1 MRKRWIEF
9 YNRST
14 LATKI
19 RFSYLVLLV
28 PIFSILFFSIY
39 NLWSGNQRY
48 EDMINSTL
56 VASEFSLDFKK
67 DFDYEIYLVI
77 VGNKTLKES
86 DVDPMLRH
94 AKNVVKVLENITE
107 SQDNR
112 DRLQDIRKYL
122 DSLQVYVAR
131 IDENMAEGNLY
142 EENMEIWEND
152 VQIVTTLVRDE
163 ISQYTYYEI
172 QGIQKSK
179 DDYQKF
185 YTWMLRFCLIALVGV
200 VVAVGIM
207 SYLIPLS
214 ITRPFKEL
222 SQVTDEI
229 AKGNL
234 SVRAN
239 VNTGVEATAL
249 SNSMNTMI
257 DKINELLEQVTTE
270 QIRLRKAEFEL
281 LQAQINP
288 HFLYNTLDAI
298 IWLAEAGEQKRVVGM
313 VRNLSDFFRTSL
325 NQGKDINSIKEEM
338 LHVKSYLEIQHVRY
352 QDILSYDIEVP
363 EALYIY
369 SIPKIT
375 IQPLVEN
382 ALYHGIKNKRGMGH
396 ISIRGEAG
404 EKDFTITVT
413 DDGVGFDPQEKR
425 EDGDSHDGI
434 GIDETR
440 LRQVQSGIQNKVL
453 TGKDFYG
460 LYNVCERIRLNFGEE
475 YGIFIESVYGEGT
488 SVRVILPYVEAK

>member
-1 MRKRWIEF
+1 MRKRWIEL

-39 NLWSGNQRY
+39 NLWSCNQRY

-86 DVDPMLRH
+86 DVDTMLRH
-94 AKNVVKVLENITE
+94 AKSVVKGLENITE

-112 DRLQDIRKYL
+112 ARLQDIRKYL

-172 QGIQKSK
+172 QGIQKSR

-185 YTWMLRFCLIALVGV
+185 YTWMLRFCLIALAGV

-249 SNSMNTMI
+249 SNSMNAMI

-363 EALYIY
+363 ESLYIY

-396 ISIRGEAG
+396 ISIRGQAG

-413 DDGVGFDPQEKR
+413 DDG
-425 EDGDSHDGI
+425 I

-440 LRQVQSGIQNKVL
+440 LMQVQSGIQNKVL

>member
-1 MRKRWIEF
+1 MKKRWIEL

-28 PIFSILFFSIY
+28 PIFFILFFSIY
-39 NLWSGNQRY
+39 NLWSCNQRY

-86 DVDPMLRH
+86 DVDTMLRH
-94 AKNVVKVLENITE
+94 AKSVVKGLEDITE

-163 ISQYTYYEI
+163 ISQYTYYES
-172 QGIQKSK
+172 QGIQKSR

-185 YTWMLRFCLIALVGV
+185 YTWMLRFCLIALAGV

-257 DKINELLEQVTTE
+257 DKINELLEQVTIE
-270 QIRLRKAEFEL
+270 QTRLRKAEFEL

-363 EALYIY
+363 ESLYIY

-396 ISIRGEAG
+396 ISIRGQAG

-413 DDGVGFDPQEKR
+413 D
-425 EDGDSHDGI
+425 DGI

>member
-94 AKNVVKVLENITE
+94 AKNVVKGLENITE

-288 HFLYNTLDAI
+288 HFLYNTLDAT

-396 ISIRGEAG
+396 IRIRGEAG

-413 DDGVGFDPQEKR
+413 D
-425 EDGDSHDGI
+425 DGI

>member
-94 AKNVVKVLENITE
+94 AKNVVKGLENITE

-363 EALYIY
+363 EAFYIY

-413 DDGVGFDPQEKR
+413 D
-425 EDGDSHDGI
+425 DGI

>member
-28 PIFSILFFSIY
+28 PIFSIHFFSIY

-94 AKNVVKVLENITE
+94 AKNVVKGLENITE

-338 LHVKSYLEIQHVRY
+338 LHVKSYLEIQQVRY

-413 DDGVGFDPQEKR
+413 D
-425 EDGDSHDGI
+425 DGI

>member
-67 DFDYEIYLVI
+67 DFDYEIYLVS

-94 AKNVVKVLENITE
+94 AKNVVKGLENITE

-396 ISIRGEAG
+396 IRIRGQAG

-413 DDGVGFDPQEKR
+413 D
-425 EDGDSHDGI
+425 DGI

>member
-1 MRKRWIEF
+1 MKKRWIEF

-94 AKNVVKVLENITE
+94 AKNVVKGLENITE

-413 DDGVGFDPQEKR
+413 DDG
-425 EDGDSHDGI
+425 I

>member
-94 AKNVVKVLENITE
+94 AKNVVKGLENITE

-257 DKINELLEQVTTE
+257 DKINELLEQVTIE
-270 QIRLRKAEFEL
+270 QTRLRKAEFEL

-363 EALYIY
+363 ESLYIY

-396 ISIRGEAG
+396 ISIRGQAG

-413 DDGVGFDPQEKR
+413 D
-425 EDGDSHDGI
+425 DGI

>member
-94 AKNVVKVLENITE
+94 AKNVVKSLENITE

-413 DDGVGFDPQEKR
+413 DDG
-425 EDGDSHDGI
+425 I

>member
-1 MRKRWIEF
+1 MKKRWIEL

-39 NLWSGNQRY
+39 NLWSCNQRY

-86 DVDPMLRH
+86 DVDTMLRH
-94 AKNVVKVLENITE
+94 AKSVVKGLEDITE

-112 DRLQDIRKYL
+112 NRLQDIRKYL

-142 EENMEIWEND
+142 EENMEIWGND

-172 QGIQKSK
+172 QGIQKSR

-185 YTWMLRFCLIALVGV
+185 YTWMLRFCLIALAGV

-239 VNTGVEATAL
+239 VNTGEEATAL

-270 QIRLRKAEFEL
+270 QTRLRKAEFEL

-363 EALYIY
+363 ESLYIY

-396 ISIRGEAG
+396 ISIRGRAG

-413 DDGVGFDPQEKR
+413 D
-425 EDGDSHDGI
+425 DGI

-488 SVRVILPYVEAK
+488 SVRVILPYDEAK

>member
-39 NLWSGNQRY
+39 NLWSSNQRY

-86 DVDPMLRH
+86 DVDTMLRH
-94 AKNVVKVLENITE
+94 AKNVVKGLENITE

-142 EENMEIWEND
+142 EVNMEIWEND

-172 QGIQKSK
+172 QGIQKSR

-413 DDGVGFDPQEKR
+413 DDG
-425 EDGDSHDGI
+425 I

>member
-94 AKNVVKVLENITE
+94 AKNVVKGLENITE

-172 QGIQKSK
+172 QGIQKSR

-185 YTWMLRFCLIALVGV
+185 YTWMLRFCLIALAGV

-239 VNTGVEATAL
+239 VNTGEEATAL

-257 DKINELLEQVTTE
+257 DKINELLDQVTTE
-270 QIRLRKAEFEL
+270 QTRLRKAEFEL

-363 EALYIY
+363 ESIYIY

-396 ISIRGEAG
+396 ISIRGQAG

-413 DDGVGFDPQEKR
+413 D
-425 EDGDSHDGI
+425 DGI

>member
-1 MRKRWIEF
+1 
-9 YNRST
+9 
-14 LATKI
+14 
-19 RFSYLVLLV
+19 
-28 PIFSILFFSIY
+28 
-39 NLWSGNQRY
+39 
-48 EDMINSTL
+48 MINSTL

-94 AKNVVKVLENITE
+94 AKNVVKGLENITE

-413 DDGVGFDPQEKR
+413 DDG
-425 EDGDSHDGI
+425 I

-440 LRQVQSGIQNKVL
+440 LRQVQSGIQNKIL

>member
-94 AKNVVKVLENITE
+94 AKNVVKGLENITE

-179 DDYQKF
+179 DDYQRF

-396 ISIRGEAG
+396 IRIRGEAG

-413 DDGVGFDPQEKR
+413 D
-425 EDGDSHDGI
+425 DGI

>member
-39 NLWSGNQRY
+39 NLWSSNQRY

-86 DVDPMLRH
+86 DVDTMLRH
-94 AKNVVKVLENITE
+94 AKSVVKGLENITE

-172 QGIQKSK
+172 QGIQKSR

-413 DDGVGFDPQEKR
+413 DDG
-425 EDGDSHDGI
+425 I

>member
-39 NLWSGNQRY
+39 SLWSGNQRY

-94 AKNVVKVLENITE
+94 AKNVVKGLENITE

-413 DDGVGFDPQEKR
+413 DDG
-425 EDGDSHDGI
+425 I

>member
-94 AKNVVKVLENITE
+94 AKNVVKGLENITE

-413 DDGVGFDPQEKR
+413 DDG
-425 EDGDSHDGI
+425 I

-440 LRQVQSGIQNKVL
+440 LRQVQSGIQNQVL

>member
-1 MRKRWIEF
+1 
-9 YNRST
+9 
-14 LATKI
+14 
-19 RFSYLVLLV
+19 
-28 PIFSILFFSIY
+28 
-39 NLWSGNQRY
+39 
-48 EDMINSTL
+48 
-56 VASEFSLDFKK
+56 
-67 DFDYEIYLVI
+67 
-77 VGNKTLKES
+77 
-86 DVDPMLRH
+86 MLRH
-94 AKNVVKVLENITE
+94 AKNVVKGLENITE

-163 ISQYTYYEI
+163 IAQYTYYEI

-413 DDGVGFDPQEKR
+413 DDG
-425 EDGDSHDGI
+425 I

>member
-1 MRKRWIEF
+1 MRKRWIEL

-39 NLWSGNQRY
+39 NLWSCNQRY

-86 DVDPMLRH
+86 DVDIMLRH
-94 AKNVVKVLENITE
+94 AKSVVKGLENITE

-172 QGIQKSK
+172 QGIQKSR

-185 YTWMLRFCLIALVGV
+185 YTWMLRFCLIALAGV

-239 VNTGVEATAL
+239 VNTGAEATAL

-325 NQGKDINSIKEEM
+325 NRGKDINSIKEEM

-363 EALYIY
+363 ESLYIY

-396 ISIRGEAG
+396 ISIRGQAG

-413 DDGVGFDPQEKR
+413 DDG
-425 EDGDSHDGI
+425 I

-440 LRQVQSGIQNKVL
+440 LMQVQSGIQNKVL

>member
-1 MRKRWIEF
+1 MKKRWIEL

-28 PIFSILFFSIY
+28 PIFFILFFSIY
-39 NLWSGNQRY
+39 NLWSCNQRY

-86 DVDPMLRH
+86 DVDTMLRH
-94 AKNVVKVLENITE
+94 AKSVVKGLENITE

-112 DRLQDIRKYL
+112 ARLQDIRKYL

-172 QGIQKSK
+172 QGIQKSR

-185 YTWMLRFCLIALVGV
+185 YTWMLRFCLIALAGV

-239 VNTGVEATAL
+239 VNTGAEATAL

-363 EALYIY
+363 ESLYIY

-396 ISIRGEAG
+396 ISIRGQAG

-413 DDGVGFDPQEKR
+413 DDG
-425 EDGDSHDGI
+425 I

-440 LRQVQSGIQNKVL
+440 LMQVQSGIQNKVL

>member
-39 NLWSGNQRY
+39 NLWSGNQCY

-94 AKNVVKVLENITE
+94 AKNVVKGLENITE

-413 DDGVGFDPQEKR
+413 DDG
-425 EDGDSHDGI
+425 I
-434 GIDETR
+434 GIDEMR

>member
-94 AKNVVKVLENITE
+94 AKNVVKGLENITE

-249 SNSMNTMI
+249 SNSMNTMT

-413 DDGVGFDPQEKR
+413 DDG
-425 EDGDSHDGI
+425 I

>member
-39 NLWSGNQRY
+39 NLWSGNQRH

-94 AKNVVKVLENITE
+94 AKNVVKGLENITE

-413 DDGVGFDPQEKR
+413 DDG
-425 EDGDSHDGI
+425 I

>member
-94 AKNVVKVLENITE
+94 AKNVVKGLENITE

-185 YTWMLRFCLIALVGV
+185 YTWMLRFCLIALAGV

-257 DKINELLEQVTTE
+257 DKINELLEQVTIE
-270 QIRLRKAEFEL
+270 QTRLRKAEFEL

-363 EALYIY
+363 ESLYIY

-396 ISIRGEAG
+396 ISIRGQAG

-413 DDGVGFDPQEKR
+413 D
-425 EDGDSHDGI
+425 DGI

>member
-1 MRKRWIEF
+1 MKKRWIEL

-39 NLWSGNQRY
+39 NLWSYNQRY

-86 DVDPMLRH
+86 DVDTMLRH
-94 AKNVVKVLENITE
+94 AKSVVKGLEDITE

-112 DRLQDIRKYL
+112 NRLQDIRKYL

-172 QGIQKSK
+172 QGIQKSR

-185 YTWMLRFCLIALVGV
+185 YTWMLRFCLIALAGV

-239 VNTGVEATAL
+239 VNTGEEATAL

-270 QIRLRKAEFEL
+270 QTRLRKAEFEL

-363 EALYIY
+363 ESLYIY

-396 ISIRGEAG
+396 ISIRGQAG

-413 DDGVGFDPQEKR
+413 D
-425 EDGDSHDGI
+425 DGI

>member
-1 MRKRWIEF
+1 MKKRWIEL

-39 NLWSGNQRY
+39 NLWSCNQRY

-86 DVDPMLRH
+86 DVDTMLRH
-94 AKNVVKVLENITE
+94 AKSVVKGLEDITE

-112 DRLQDIRKYL
+112 NRLQDIRKYL

-172 QGIQKSK
+172 QGIQKSR

-185 YTWMLRFCLIALVGV
+185 YTWMLRFCLIALAGV

-239 VNTGVEATAL
+239 VNTGAEATAL

-270 QIRLRKAEFEL
+270 QTRLRKAEFEL

-363 EALYIY
+363 ESLYIY

-396 ISIRGEAG
+396 ISIRGQAG

-413 DDGVGFDPQEKR
+413 D
-425 EDGDSHDGI
+425 DGI

>member
-1 MRKRWIEF
+1 MRKRWIEL

-39 NLWSGNQRY
+39 NLWSCNQRY

-86 DVDPMLRH
+86 DVDTLLRH
-94 AKNVVKVLENITE
+94 AKSVVKGLENITE

-112 DRLQDIRKYL
+112 VRLQDIRKYL

-172 QGIQKSK
+172 QGIQKSR

-185 YTWMLRFCLIALVGV
+185 YTWMLRFCLIALAGV

-239 VNTGVEATAL
+239 VNTGAEATAL

-325 NQGKDINSIKEEM
+325 NRGKDINSIKEEM

-363 EALYIY
+363 ESLYIY

-396 ISIRGEAG
+396 ISIRGQAG

-413 DDGVGFDPQEKR
+413 D
-425 EDGDSHDGI
+425 DGI

>member
-77 VGNKTLKES
+77 VGNTTLKES

-94 AKNVVKVLENITE
+94 AKNVVKGLENITE

-413 DDGVGFDPQEKR
+413 DDG
-425 EDGDSHDGI
+425 I

>member
-1 MRKRWIEF
+1 MKKRWIEL

-39 NLWSGNQRY
+39 NLWSCNQRY

-86 DVDPMLRH
+86 DVDTMLRH
-94 AKNVVKVLENITE
+94 AKSVVKGLEDITE

-112 DRLQDIRKYL
+112 NRLQDIRKYL

-172 QGIQKSK
+172 QGIQKSR

-185 YTWMLRFCLIALVGV
+185 YTWMLRFCLIALAGV

-239 VNTGVEATAL
+239 VNTGEEATAL

-270 QIRLRKAEFEL
+270 QTRLRKAEFEL

-363 EALYIY
+363 ESLYIY

-396 ISIRGEAG
+396 ISIRGQAG

-413 DDGVGFDPQEKR
+413 D
-425 EDGDSHDGI
+425 DGI

>member
-94 AKNVVKVLENITE
+94 AKNVVKGLENITE

-185 YTWMLRFCLIALVGV
+185 YTWMLRFFLIALVGV

-396 ISIRGEAG
+396 IRIRGEAG

-413 DDGVGFDPQEKR
+413 D
-425 EDGDSHDGI
+425 DGI

>member
-94 AKNVVKVLENITE
+94 AKNVVKGLENITE

-288 HFLYNTLDAI
+288 HFLYNTLDI
-298 IWLAEAGEQKRVVGM
+298 IVWMIENEQKTEAVKVVTALARFFRISLSRGKSLITVKDELEH
-313 VRNLSDFFRTSL
+313 VRNYLMIQQMRFKNKFTYTIESDDEVLELASL
-325 NQGKDINSIKEEM
+325 KLM
-338 LHVKSYLEIQHVRY
+338 L
-352 QDILSYDIEVP
+352 
-363 EALYIY
+363 
-369 SIPKIT
+369 
-375 IQPLVEN
+375 QPLVEN
-382 ALYHGIKNKRGMGH
+382 AIYHGMEYMDGDGEIFVRAWQEEKELYLEVRDNGLGMTEEQVESLFTDTAHVASKRG
-396 ISIRGEAG
+396 S
-404 EKDFTITVT
+404 
-413 DDGVGFDPQEKR
+413 
-425 EDGDSHDGI
+425 GI
-434 GIDETR
+434 GVRNVNERIKLYFGAEYGLSIESEPDEGTAVKIH
-440 LRQVQSGIQNKVL
+440 LPAVPYEKVL
-453 TGKDFYG
+453 
-460 LYNVCERIRLNFGEE
+460 EE
-475 YGIFIESVYGEGT
+475 KKV
-488 SVRVILPYVEAK
+488 

>member
-1 MRKRWIEF
+1 MDRVKQ
-9 YNRST
+9 
-14 LATKI
+14 
-19 RFSYLVLLV
+19 
-28 PIFSILFFSIY
+28 
-39 NLWSGNQRY
+39 G
-48 EDMINSTL
+48 
-56 VASEFSLDFKK
+56 
-67 DFDYEIYLVI
+67 DFDVI
-77 VGNKTLKES
+77 S
-86 DVDPMLRH
+86 
-94 AKNVVKVLENITE
+94 
-107 SQDNR
+107 
-112 DRLQDIRKYL
+112 DIR
-122 DSLQVYVAR
+122 
-131 IDENMAEGNLY
+131 GY
-142 EENMEIWEND
+142 EEVNQLKDSFNEMAAEI
-152 VQIVTTLVRDE
+152 
-163 ISQYTYYEI
+163 
-172 QGIQKSK
+172 KK
-179 DDYQKF
+179 
-185 YTWMLRFCLIALVGV
+185 
-200 VVAVGIM
+200 
-207 SYLIPLS
+207 
-214 ITRPFKEL
+214 
-222 SQVTDEI
+222 
-229 AKGNL
+229 
-234 SVRAN
+234 
-239 VNTGVEATAL
+239 
-249 SNSMNTMI
+249 
-257 DKINELLEQVTTE
+257 LLED
-270 QIRLRKAEFEL
+270 IRDNEMQKRKSEMDFLR
-281 LQAQINP
+281 AQINP

-413 DDGVGFDPQEKR
+413 DDG
-425 EDGDSHDGI
+425 I

>member
-39 NLWSGNQRY
+39 NLWSSNQRY

-86 DVDPMLRH
+86 DVDTMLRH
-94 AKNVVKVLENITE
+94 AKNVVKGLENITE

-413 DDGVGFDPQEKR
+413 DDG
-425 EDGDSHDGI
+425 I

>member
-39 NLWSGNQRY
+39 NLWSSNQRY

-86 DVDPMLRH
+86 DVDTMLRH
-94 AKNVVKVLENITE
+94 AKNVVKGLENITE

-172 QGIQKSK
+172 QGIQKSR

-396 ISIRGEAG
+396 IRIRGQAG

-413 DDGVGFDPQEKR
+413 D
-425 EDGDSHDGI
+425 DGI

>member
-94 AKNVVKVLENITE
+94 AKNVVKGLENITE

-207 SYLIPLS
+207 SYLSPLS

-413 DDGVGFDPQEKR
+413 DDG
-425 EDGDSHDGI
+425 I

>member
-94 AKNVVKVLENITE
+94 AKNVVKGLENITE

-185 YTWMLRFCLIALVGV
+185 YTWMLRFCLITLVGV
-200 VVAVGIM
+200 VDAVGIM

-404 EKDFTITVT
+404 EKDFTIIVT
-413 DDGVGFDPQEKR
+413 D
-425 EDGDSHDGI
+425 DGI

>member
-1 MRKRWIEF
+1 MKKRWIEL

-28 PIFSILFFSIY
+28 PIFFILFFSIY
-39 NLWSGNQRY
+39 NLWSCNQRY

-77 VGNKTLKES
+77 VGNKTIKES
-86 DVDPMLRH
+86 DVDTMLRH
-94 AKNVVKVLENITE
+94 AKSVVKGLENITE

-172 QGIQKSK
+172 QGIQKSR

-185 YTWMLRFCLIALVGV
+185 YTWMLRFCLIALAGV

-239 VNTGVEATAL
+239 VNTGVEATTL

-270 QIRLRKAEFEL
+270 QTRLRKAEFEL

-325 NQGKDINSIKEEM
+325 NQGKDINPIKEEM

-363 EALYIY
+363 ESLYIY

-396 ISIRGEAG
+396 ISIRGQAG

-413 DDGVGFDPQEKR
+413 D
-425 EDGDSHDGI
+425 DGI

>member
-9 YNRST
+9 YDRST

-94 AKNVVKVLENITE
+94 AKNVVKGLENITE

-413 DDGVGFDPQEKR
+413 DDG
-425 EDGDSHDGI
+425 I

>member
-94 AKNVVKVLENITE
+94 AKNVVKGLENITE

-413 DDGVGFDPQEKR
+413 DDG
-425 EDGDSHDGI
+425 I

-440 LRQVQSGIQNKVL
+440 LRQVKSGIQNKVL